1 MAYRIRRREP
11 LRKGVRRIVRRQVER
26 AIALGRDEARPLDAR
41 VHDLRSSLK
50 RARAAVR
57 LVREDAGKRA
67 RRDQRFLRD
76 VGRGLARAR
85 ELTVEP
91 QTLRRVRELYG
102 AEMTPSLRSALEA
115 AERRAERRAASPAV
129 TAPLDAAL
137 AELRRHRKR
146 VGRWHVHRARRSV
159 RRGVELAYR
168 RARRA
173 FTALGGHRDA
183 DSSHEWRKAIKFLG
197 HQLRLLRRAAPELWR
212 TLGQPLDEVGGWLG
226 EARDLSLLRAQLTS
240 GSRAL
245 RDPADREQLEAL
257 IDRAVAELHDR
268 ARARGA
274 ALLVASPR
282 EIGVRLKDALGT
294 WRKGPRHRRPAV
306 DVEAEAEDHAHGHGH
321 PHGSHEAPPG
331 PEAHASGDGPVLGY
345 S

>member
-11 LRKGVRRIVRRQVER
+11 LRKGVKRIVRRQVAR
-26 AIALGRDEARPLDAR
+26 ATELGRDEARPLDAR
-41 VHDLRSSLK
+41 VHDLRSCLK
-50 RARAAVR
+50 RARAVVR
-57 LVREDAGKRA
+57 LVREDTGKRA

-91 QTLRRVRELYG
+91 QTLRRLRELHG
-102 AEMTPSLRSALEA
+102 EDMSPSLRAALQA
-115 AERRAERRAASPAV
+115 AERRAERRATSTAV

-137 AELRRHRKR
+137 AELRQHRKR
-146 VGRWHVHRARRSV
+146 VGRWDVHRARRSV
-159 RRGVELAYR
+159 RRGVEAAYR

-173 FTALGGHRDA
+173 FTALGDHRDA
-183 DSSHEWRKAIKFLG
+183 DSFHEWRKSIKFLG

-212 TLGQPLDEVGGWLG
+212 TLGQPLDELGDWLG
-226 EARDLSLLRAQLTS
+226 EARDLSLLRAQLTG

-245 RDPADREQLEAL
+245 RNPADRDQLAAL
-257 IDRAVAELHDR
+257 IDRTVAELHER

-282 EIGVRLKDALGT
+282 EIGVRLKDALAT

-306 DVEAEAEDHAHGHGH
+306 DLDVDVEAEAEAHAHDR
-321 PHGSHEAPPG
+321 PHGAHEPPS
-331 PEAHASGDGPVLGY
+331 PPTDGPRLGY